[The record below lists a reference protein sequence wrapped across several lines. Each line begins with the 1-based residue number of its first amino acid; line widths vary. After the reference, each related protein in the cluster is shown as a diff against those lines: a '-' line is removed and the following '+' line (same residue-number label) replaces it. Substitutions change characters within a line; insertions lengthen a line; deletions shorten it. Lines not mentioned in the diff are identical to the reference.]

1 MTGYRPP
8 WPVPEGVHGV
18 ERLALYG
25 LWAAA
30 AVAVAVCLWMLLSA
44 REDPPP
50 AHPFT
55 WPTIVRT
62 VDGVPTT
69 VQPEDLGR

>member
-1 MTGYRPP
+1 M
-8 WPVPEGVHGV
+8 PEGVHGI
-18 ERLALYG
+18 ERWALYG

-30 AVAVAVCLWMLLSA
+30 AVAVLVSLWMLLSA

-50 AHPFT
+50 RPFT